1 MTDEDEA
8 FEEISRS
15 QRIGFAMTKEQ
26 ILQIIKLLSAV
37 ESWSYADKRQMPEY
51 LYERIDEAMKLLEQ
65 EVLKSHKKH

>member
-1 MTDEDEA
+1 MKDPEDEA
-8 FEEISRS
+8 FEELSRS

-65 EVLKSHKKH
+65 EVLK